1 MAVPRHATD
10 CFTGGRAV
18 PHAVAV
24 AAVAAGGNALPAQIR
39 MPFRVEPVL
48 QPLSL
53 RALAA
58 CGGLREAASVPGEV
72 ARLRSEAFEV
82 ALPLVWERHTRP
94 LEARKGHRRCATGV
108 RQLVPECADG
118 FTDDL
123 ESVVTALLAYNRPIS
138 NLEGWITIRMAN
150 AIKDGHRVRRA
161 REMGAQQRVRV
172 PTRLAMRLGGDPWLV
187 ALADR
192 VLQWVGV
199 RHTAGAG
206 LWPLGT
212 WAEDRA
218 AIAGRAAGTPG
229 GETVADDLTA
239 VLTAMTECDAVWY
252 EKYVERPLGRKWAP
266 VATENW
272 LGEGGATA
280 GEAAYLDLVPGYER
294 DDARL
299 AEAASACLEL
309 IRHGLAD
316 GGEPR
321 QVVADALTASFVSED
336 SLSDELIG
344 GDPGDFVTSVL
355 ADAAALDRLVG
366 EVLDIVG
373 AVPSPC

>member
-1 MAVPRHATD
+1 
-10 CFTGGRAV
+10 
-18 PHAVAV
+18 
-24 AAVAAGGNALPAQIR
+24 
-39 MPFRVEPVL
+39 MPFRVEPVH

-53 RALAA
+53 RVLATR
-58 CGGLREAASVPGEV
+58 GGLREAANVPGEA

-82 ALPLVWERHTRP
+82 ALPLVWQRHTRP
-94 LEARKGHRRCATGV
+94 LEVRKGHGRCASGV
-108 RQLVPECADG
+108 RRLAPDCADG

-123 ESVVTALLAYNRPIS
+123 ESVVTALLTYARPIS
-138 NLEGWITIRMAN
+138 NLEGWITVRMAN

-172 PTRLAMRLGGDPWLV
+172 PRRLAMRLGSDPWLV

-192 VLQWVGV
+192 VLQWAGV
-199 RHTAGAG
+199 RYTAGAG
-206 LWPLGT
+206 LWPLGA

-218 AIAGRAAGTPG
+218 AIAGPAARTPG
-229 GETVADDLTA
+229 AETVADDLA
-239 VLTAMTECDAVWY
+239 VVLAAMKECDAAWY

-272 LGEGGATA
+272 LGEGATA
-280 GEAAYLDLVPGYER
+280 GEVAYLDLVPGHER

-309 IRHGLAD
+309 MRHGLAD

-336 SLSDELIG
+336 SLSDEFAGI
-344 GDPGDFVTSVL
+344 DPGDVVMAVL
-355 ADAAALDRLVG
+355 AHPAALDRLVG
-366 EVLDIVG
+366 EVVDIVG
-373 AVPSPC
+373 AAVRSPC

>member
-1 MAVPRHATD
+1 
-10 CFTGGRAV
+10 
-18 PHAVAV
+18 
-24 AAVAAGGNALPAQIR
+24 
-39 MPFRVEPVL
+39 MPFPLEPVPQEPVP

-58 CGGLREAASVPGEV
+58 RGDLREAASVPGEV

-94 LEARKGHRRCATGV
+94 LEARKGHGWCASGI
-108 RQLVPECADG
+108 RWLAPDCADG

-123 ESVVTALLAYNRPIS
+123 VSVVTALLAYSRPIS
-138 NLEGWITIRMAN
+138 NLEGWITVRMAN

-172 PTRLAMRLGGDPWLV
+172 PRWLAMRLGDDPWLV

-199 RHTAGAG
+199 RQTAGAE
-206 LWPLGT
+206 LWPLDA
-212 WAEDRA
+212 WAQDRA
-218 AIAGRAAGTPG
+218 AIAEPAAGTADSDS
-229 GETVADDLTA
+229 VADDLA
-239 VLTAMTECDAVWY
+239 VVLAAMRECDAAWY

-272 LGEGGATA
+272 LGEGGAIA
-280 GEAAYLDLVPGYER
+280 AEAAYLDLVPGHER

-309 IRHGLAD
+309 VRHGLAD
-316 GGEPR
+316 GGKPR
-321 QVVADALTASFVSED
+321 QVVADALTASFVAEVSGG
-336 SLSDELIG
+336 DEPVSA
-344 GDPGDFVTSVL
+344 DPGDVVTAVIW
-355 ADAAALDRLVG
+355 DEAALDRLVE
-366 EVLDIVG
+366 EVMNIVG
-373 AVPSPC
+373 APVSSLR